1 MTTAT
6 YEPTMR
12 ILQEEPTTLPPATS
26 AAHATPA
33 APVRRRSMGPVL
45 AMVAGVVVLTMAA
58 ALTTT
63 TTLRSGSADRAR
75 AELAAPLSGAP
86 ADLAAISLSERDV
99 SIVTQ
104 VYEPGHDSGWHS
116 HPGIHAVA
124 VVSGELTV
132 YDAQCRP
139 TTYGPGR
146 PYVGGRELHLV
157 RNEAAVP
164 VEMSVTYLNP
174 SAPTEATRRHAGPT
188 GCVTPS

>member
-12 ILQEEPTTLPPATS
+12 ILQKEPTTLPPATS

-45 AMVAGVVVLTMAA
+45 AMVAGVVVLAIAA
-58 ALTTT
+58 ALTT